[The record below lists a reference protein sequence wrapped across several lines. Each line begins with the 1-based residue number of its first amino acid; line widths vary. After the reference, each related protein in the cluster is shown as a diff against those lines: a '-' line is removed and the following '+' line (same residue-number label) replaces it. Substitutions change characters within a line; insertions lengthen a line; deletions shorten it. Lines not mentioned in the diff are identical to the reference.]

1 MNTVGTPLLWGGFAV
16 VVVIMLA
23 IDLLLQGRR
32 GAHTMSMKQ
41 AAAWS
46 IVWVTLSLLFNAAF
60 WWYLAETQGR
70 AVADPQALA
79 FLTGYLIEKS
89 LAVDNVFV
97 WLMLFS
103 YFSVP
108 PALQRRVLVY
118 GVLGAIVLRTIMIF
132 AGSWLITQF
141 EWLLYVFGAFLLAF
155 IGIGAMLYNLQAAVS
170 NFEYVLSFAS
180 LVFVV
185 IVPVLTMRVLAE
197 ERRQKTDQLLYSLP
211 ITTVQIIAGKYLALL
226 VLYLIPLAI
235 IAVYPLIFA
244 QFGDV
249 YLLTSY
255 GSILAFFLLGAALI
269 AVGVFLSSLTDNQGL
284 AAGLGIA
291 VILLNYYSVSLSEYV
306 SSTPVGALAALLVL
320 ILAAGAVV
328 RYLTRN
334 SNLAYGVCLVL
345 LAAVAALYFVD
356 STAFEGLLPTVMSA
370 LSLFERFYTFVNGV
384 FDLTAVFYYLT
395 VAALFLFLSVQSL
408 EKRRYN

>member
-46 IVWVTLSLLFNAAF
+46 IVWVTLSLLFNAVF
-60 WWYLAETQGR
+60 WWYLAQTQGR

-141 EWLLYVFGAFLLAF
+141 EWLLNVFGAFLLFTGVKMALAKEDAS
-155 IGIGAMLYNLQAAVS
+155 GIGD
-170 NFEYVLSFAS
+170 
-180 LVFVV
+180 
-185 IVPVLTMRVLAE
+185 IVPCGPTSKGETL
-197 ERRQKTDQLLYSLP
+197 
-211 ITTVQIIAGKYLALL
+211 
-226 VLYLIPLAI
+226 
-235 IAVYPLIFA
+235 FA
-244 QFGDV
+244 
-249 YLLTSY
+249 Y
-255 GSILAFFLLGAALI
+255 FLL
-269 AVGVFLSSLTDNQGL
+269 
-284 AAGLGIA
+284 
-291 VILLNYYSVSLSEYV
+291 
-306 SSTPVGALAALLVL
+306 
-320 ILAAGAVV
+320 
-328 RYLTRN
+328 
-334 SNLAYGVCLVL
+334 
-345 LAAVAALYFVD
+345 
-356 STAFEGLLPTVMSA
+356 LP
-370 LSLFERFYTFVNGV
+370 F
-384 FDLTAVFYYLT
+384 
-395 VAALFLFLSVQSL
+395 Q
-408 EKRRYN
+408 